1 MNLQM
6 MKMNKKEPRY
16 YLDGFIYV
24 YRPKDV
30 NRTTF
35 GAKKNIRS
43 KDEMDLLYKLAYT
56 QSYKRLQDLDFAE
69 SMGRD
74 LSIKVKV
81 RLVNG
86 IKNSDKVVIEDVLYD
101 IIYVDEDKVNRELYL
116 YLEEVYSIE

>member
-1 MNLQM
+1 
-6 MKMNKKEPRY
+6 MNKKEPRY